1 MLTLLVCI
9 AASYLVGSIPWSYL
23 AGRACGIDLRTVGS
37 GNLGA
42 TNTFRALGAR
52 VALPVLVL
60 DIVKGAAAPL
70 VFARLRIDALPIPAP
85 ILATLC
91 GIAAI
96 LGHMFPVYLGFRGG
110 KGIATST
117 GVFAALEPQAFLVCL
132 GVFAAAFAAS
142 GGIVSLG
149 SLLASLALP
158 IAMYAVHTWRGDL
171 DWTRVGLA
179 VVLVVI
185 VWIRHHANIVRLL
198 RRTEKSVFHRDRP
211 ANPAGHERGAL
222 R

>member
-1 MLTLLVCI
+1 
-9 AASYLVGSIPWSYL
+9 L

-42 TNTFRALGAR
+42 TNAFRALGAR
-52 VALPVLVL
+52 VALPVLGL
-60 DIVKGAAAPL
+60 DILKGAAAPL
-70 VFARLRIDALPIPAP
+70 VFARLRIDAPPVPDA

-96 LGHMFPVYLGFRGG
+96 LGHMFPIYLGFRGG

-132 GVFAAAFAAS
+132 GIFAAAFAAS

-158 IAMYAVHTWRGDL
+158 IAMVVAHTWRGDL
-171 DWTRVGLA
+171 DWTRIGLA

-185 VWIRHHANIVRLL
+185 VWIRHHANIARLL
-198 RRTEKSVFHRDRP
+198 RRTEKSVFHRD
-211 ANPAGHERGAL
+211 AAAKPAGQQRGAL